1 VAALGAAAGGGGG
14 GAPATPPAT
23 LGWSL
28 AAWGLVVVGLVLVG
42 QRAPA
47 YAYGTL
53 ALIVMYLLLTHAG
66 EVSGQVNQLLR
77 GFAAPLEAR

>member
-1 VAALGAAAGGGGG
+1 VAAIVAASGGGGG
-14 GAPATPPAT
+14 GAPAAAPAT

-28 AAWGLVVVGLVLVG
+28 AAWGLVVVGLLLVG

-53 ALIVMYLLLTHAG
+53 TLIVLYLLLTHAD